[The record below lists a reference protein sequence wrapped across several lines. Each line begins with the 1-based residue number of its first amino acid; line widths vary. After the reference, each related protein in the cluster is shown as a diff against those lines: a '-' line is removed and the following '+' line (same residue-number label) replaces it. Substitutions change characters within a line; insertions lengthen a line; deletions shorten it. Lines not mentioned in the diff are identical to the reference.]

1 MSQENV
7 EAFRRGIDASNRGD
21 VEALLEE
28 LDPEIEWRSAM
39 HALIGGEE
47 TVFRGHDGVR
57 TLFRDVQESFSELH
71 FEATEIQDLGDRI
84 LVIGRTRVR
93 GKTSGAVTVT
103 PIALVTEVRNGKA
116 RLLRTYRDPEEA
128 REAAGLPQP

>member
-1 MSQENV
+1 MFARRESAGIGSRPQSRCVDTARAMSQENV

-21 VEALLEE
+21 VEALLKE

-57 TLFRDVQESFSELH
+57 RLFRDVQETFSELH
-71 FEATEIQDLGDRI
+71 FEATEIHD
-84 LVIGRTRVR
+84 
-93 GKTSGAVTVT
+93 
-103 PIALVTEVRNGKA
+103 
-116 RLLRTYRDPEEA
+116 
-128 REAAGLPQP
+128 

>member
-21 VEALLEE
+21 IEALLKE

-57 TLFRDVQESFSELH
+57 RLFRDVQESFSELH
-71 FEATEIQDLGDRI
+71 FEAAEIHDLGDRI

-93 GKTSGAVTVT
+93 GKTSGAVSVT
-103 PIALVTEVRNGKA
+103 PISLLTEVKNGKA
-116 RLLRTYRDPEEA
+116 WLLRSYRDPMEA
-128 REAAGLPQP
+128 RQAAGVG

>member
-1 MSQENV
+1 MSQENI
-7 EAFRRGIDASNRGD
+7 EAFKRGIDASNRGD

-28 LDPEIEWRSAM
+28 LDPDIEWHSAM

-57 TLFRDVQESFSELH
+57 TLFRDVQETFSELH
-71 FEATEIQDLGDRI
+71 FETVEMHDLGDRV

-93 GKTSGAVTVT
+93 GKTSGAATVT
-103 PIALVTEVRNGKA
+103 PIALVTEVKNGRA
-116 RLLRTYRDPEEA
+116 RSLRTYRDPEEA
-128 REAAGLPQP
+128 RDAARLRE

>member
-1 MSQENV
+1 MTHDNL
-7 EAFRRGIDASNRGD
+7 EAFRRGIDASNRRD
-21 VEALLEE
+21 IDALVKE

-39 HALIGGEE
+39 HTLIGGEE

-57 TLFRDVQESFSELH
+57 RLWRDVEEAFSELH
-71 FEATEIQDLGDRI
+71 FEADEMHDLGDRV

-103 PIALVTEVRNGKA
+103 SISLVTEVRNGKA
-116 RLLRTYRDPEEA
+116 REVRTYRDPNEA
-128 REAAGLPQP
+128 REAAGLR

>member
-21 VEALLEE
+21 VEALLKE

-57 TLFRDVQESFSELH
+57 RLFRDVQETFSELH
-71 FEATEIQDLGDRI
+71 FEASEIHDLGDRI
-84 LVIGRTRVR
+84 LVIGATRVR
-93 GKTSGAVTVT
+93 GKTSGAVSVT
-103 PIALVTEVRNGKA
+103 PIALVTDVKNGKA
-116 RLLRTYRDPEEA
+116 RLLRSYRDPDEA
-128 REAAGLPQP
+128 REAAGVG